1 MVLDVFAKALAIS
14 KVFYRDWYSS
24 PFHKLKSSFFFIS
37 QYYYLSVILE
47 GKSLILVFHKA
58 PFLVLISSYYALMIF
73 ARVLFV
79 ILFSL
84 ICDSSGFYRNFCFSK
99 NTFQHFYCEDSCNN
113 DIKIRG
119 YLYHFFTYFTTFFL
133 LHLIFLFNH
142 LYIIKM

>member
-1 MVLDVFAKALAIS
+1 MI
-14 KVFYRDWYSS
+14 R
-24 PFHKLKSSFFFIS
+24 
-37 QYYYLSVILE
+37 E

-73 ARVLFV
+73 ARVLFL

-99 NTFQHFYCEDSCNN
+99 NTFQNFYCEDSCNN

-119 YLYHFFTYFTTFFL
+119 YLYYFFTLLLFYSCTYFFSLIICTLLKCSQSKKSSVLITLVDVHRNWQNWFHFF
-133 LHLIFLFNH
+133 
-142 LYIIKM
+142 